1 MVTLNSF
8 QCLGK
13 AIQFMYDVTEFRK
26 EQDIKEF
33 WEKLSLA
40 SLGKTDKNLATAAML
55 ISLLS
60 KSKVLNGNQDQSLS
74 NEVIMYFD
82 ELKKAFERVGEQKGY
97 GDGAIAI
104 VINKLLIYIVNLDKE
119 EFKKLQENVLGVM
132 RVIYQTSGL
141 LETLIFSDTLMNKFL
156 KEFIA
161 APYSIILFEF
171 ISIFYEKFVVNID
184 YFKTHGS
191 QFFSKLKSFLDFMYK
206 SLSNST
212 SNSALKPPV
221 LLRLRSASS
230 HAGSILSSPTNT
242 TSHAQYS
249 GVSNDQL
256 DNYRRVVQLT
266 CNLIVNLICLEPKA
280 DFVTQYLKTKPVQ
293 APFNFNRYIFAKV
306 SLENCTFNNM
316 KSQKSSELQSYF
328 ATTGIYEQMV
338 ACLTLDM

>member
-1 MVTLNSF
+1 MNSF

-13 AIQFMYDVTEFRK
+13 AIQFMYEVTEFRK

-60 KSKVLNGNQDQSLS
+60 KSTVTNDQSLS
-74 NEVIMYFD
+74 NEVIMYFE
-82 ELKKAFERVGEQKGY
+82 ELKKAFERVGEQKNF

-104 VINKLLIYIVNLDKE
+104 VINKLLIYIVNLEKE

-132 RVIYQTSGL
+132 KVIFQTSGL

-161 APYSIILFEF
+161 APYSVILFEF
-171 ISIFYEKFVVNID
+171 ISTFYEKFVGNIE
-184 YFKTHGS
+184 YFKSHGS

-206 SLSNST
+206 SLSNSAST
-212 SNSALKPPV
+212 SALKPPV

-230 HAGSILSSPTNT
+230 HAGSILSSPTNN
-242 TSHAQYS
+242 SPHAA
-249 GVSNDQL
+249 VSNDQH

-266 CNLIVNLICLEPKA
+266 CNLIVNLICLEPKV
-280 DFVTQYLKTKPVQ
+280 DFVAQYLKTKPSQ
-293 APFNFNRYIFAKV
+293 SPFNFNRYIFAK
-306 SLENCTFNNM
+306 
-316 KSQKSSELQSYF
+316 KSTELQSYF